1 MVRRGEGEAQDFG
14 GEAGVRRVRLTGQGQ
29 RWQGGQKKKREEG
42 EVAEVRV
49 GVGESKELE
58 AVRV

>member
-1 MVRRGEGEAQDFG
+1 MVRGGEGEAQDFG
-14 GEAGVRRVRLTGQGQ
+14 GEAGVRRGRLTGQGQ

-42 EVAEVRV
+42 EVAEER
-49 GVGESKELE
+49 VGESKELE

>member
-14 GEAGVRRVRLTGQGQ
+14 GEAGVRRGRLTGQGQ

-42 EVAEVRV
+42 EVAEV